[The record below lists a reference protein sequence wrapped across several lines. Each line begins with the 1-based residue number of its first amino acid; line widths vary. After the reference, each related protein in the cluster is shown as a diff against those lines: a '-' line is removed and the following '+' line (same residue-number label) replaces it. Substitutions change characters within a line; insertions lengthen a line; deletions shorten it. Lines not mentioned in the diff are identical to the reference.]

1 MTICVFA
8 DAAIAPVISGI
19 TKFRGEFEAY
29 IEKSRDSA
37 FGLPASGDLT
47 AAIADRTAAG
57 IHS

>member
-8 DAAIAPVISGI
+8 DAAIAPVLSGI

-29 IEKSRDSA
+29 VAKSRESN
-37 FGLPASGDLT
+37 FELPASGDLT